1 VTNRTLVGLLI
12 AIAASDIITTRL
24 EPPHSDAVLKI
35 AIVVGFLTWARR
47 FAGLSW
53 EELGLARANVG
64 AGLRLGAAAALIIA
78 AGIAVLVAVPATR
91 SYFQAHNVAVD
102 SGAQRVL
109 EPLVFIPL
117 GTVVYEE
124 IIFRG
129 VLLGAM
135 LRSGSRLRAVVVT
148 SVAFGFWHLPPALT
162 DARGHSAFGALGV
175 VAGTIAITTVAG
187 VLFAWLRLR
196 SRSVVAPMLGHVA
209 TNSFA
214 YVGAVVALHL

>member
-1 VTNRTLVGLLI
+1 VTTRTVVGLLV
-12 AIAASDIITTRL
+12 AIAATDLLTTRL
-24 EPPHSDAVLKI
+24 EPPHSDAILKI
-35 AIVVGFLTWARR
+35 LIVAGFLTWARG

-53 EELGLARANVG
+53 EELGLARSDAG

-91 SYFQAHNVAVD
+91 SYFQSNRVAGD

-109 EPLVFIPL
+109 EPLVWIPL
-117 GTVVYEE
+117 GTVVFEE
-124 IIFRG
+124 VIFRG
-129 VLLGAM
+129 VLLGVLM
-135 LRSGSRLRAVVVT
+135 RSGSRLRAVVVT

-162 DARGHSAFGALGV
+162 DARGHDAISAFGV

-187 VLFAWLRLR
+187 VLFARLRLR
-196 SRSVVAPMLGHVA
+196 SRSLVAPMLGHVA

-214 YVGAVVALHL
+214 YVGALIALHL